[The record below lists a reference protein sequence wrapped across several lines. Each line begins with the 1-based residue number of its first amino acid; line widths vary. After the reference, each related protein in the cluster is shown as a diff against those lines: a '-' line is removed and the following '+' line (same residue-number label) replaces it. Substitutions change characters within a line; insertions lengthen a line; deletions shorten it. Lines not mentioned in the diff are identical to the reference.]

1 MRRIHPTAWWSHWP
15 SEITLVSVLFLL
27 WRGWGAGW
35 GAWGIHSFMVDFL
48 ATKLYFE
55 AILKHQAPVVN
66 KQKDMPSDTPTVL
79 GVESHRW
86 EYQNKIPLFISVLPI
101 TTELGKQ
108 SSGQKDL
115 LAWVLTMNKSADV
128 ESHTAL
134 RSLLAALNPSSV
146 DLWHPGWIQNFPS
159 PTPWMTE
166 KKNYKNSSNS
176 NR

>member
-35 GAWGIHSFMVDFL
+35 GSWGIHSFMVDFL

-55 AILKHQAPVVN
+55 AILKHQAPVVS

-79 GVESHRW
+79 RVESQKW
-86 EYQNKIPLFISVLPI
+86 EYRNKIPLFISVLPI

-134 RSLLAALNPSSV
+134 QWHAVFAGSIEPIICRFVTSWLDSELSLTHSLN
-146 DLWHPGWIQNFPS
+146 DRK
-159 PTPWMTE
+159 E
-166 KKNYKNSSNS
+166 KL
-176 NR
+176 